1 VKIVQLGL
9 AAMLLSGATLVHAV
23 PSYTITAIGPSGSYA
38 QDINNAGTV
47 VGYSGAQSGFIYDHG
62 SYTTHSVPGAES
74 TSFGSISNNG
84 VVLGGASLPAGSGY
98 ALRYANGNFTVYAPP
113 AGYNIVQ
120 LRAINNAGVMV
131 GRYGGATSSA
141 FSDNGSGP
149 QFLTPPGINS
159 YAHDINNS
167 GTIVGDVLTSGT
179 SHAVVYDNSSSG
191 YSLVGSFANSS
202 SASAI
207 NDSGWIGG
215 SYSISALLSG
225 AFLRDGQGNMTLYSL
240 PNREMFLNDI
250 NNSGMAVGTGW
261 ASSSPDSWAYLFTDN
276 GAVDLNTR
284 VLNGSDWTIVAAS
297 GINDSG
303 SISGTGCHQSTGV
316 CQAVLLEVS
325 PVPEPGAWAMLLA
338 GLATVG
344 AGSYRARRRRGA

>member
-1 VKIVQLGL
+1 MKIVHQSL
-9 AAMLLSGATLVHAV
+9 AACLLSGASLAHAV
-23 PSYTITAIGPSGSYA
+23 PNYTVTAIGPAGSYA
-38 QDINNAGTV
+38 QDINNAGV
-47 VGYSGAQSGFIYDHG
+47 IVGYSGTQSGFIYSNG
-62 SYTTHSVPGAES
+62 NFSTHSVPGAES
-74 TSFGSISNNG
+74 TSFNTISNNG
-84 VVLGGASLPAGSGY
+84 VVLGDTSLPSGSGN
-98 ALRYANGNFTVYAPP
+98 ALRYANGSFTVYTPP

-120 LRAINNAGVMV
+120 LTAVNNAGVMV
-131 GRYGGATSSA
+131 GRYGGGGSSA

-149 QFLTPPGINS
+149 QFLTPPGVNS
-159 YAHDINNS
+159 YAQDINNS
-167 GTIVGDVLTSGT
+167 GTIVGNVITSGT

-191 YSLVGSFANSS
+191 YSMVGNFANGS

-207 NDSGWIGG
+207 NNSGWIGG
-215 SYSISALLSG
+215 SYGISSLLRG

-240 PNREMFLNDI
+240 PNRELFLNDV
-250 NNSGMAVGTGW
+250 NASGLAVGTGW
-261 ASSSPDSWAYLFTDN
+261 QSSDPASWAYLYTDG

-284 VLNGSDWTIVAAS
+284 LLNAGDWTIVAAS

-303 SISGTGCHQSTGV
+303 NISGTGCHQSTGV

-325 PVPEPGAWAMLLA
+325 PVPEPGTWAMLLA